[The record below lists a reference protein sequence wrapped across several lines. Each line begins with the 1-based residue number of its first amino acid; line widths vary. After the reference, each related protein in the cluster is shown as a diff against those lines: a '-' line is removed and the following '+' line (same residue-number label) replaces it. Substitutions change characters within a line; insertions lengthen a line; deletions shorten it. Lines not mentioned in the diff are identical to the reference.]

1 MAGLV
6 EGNHQVPR
14 WEEGAPL
21 SIGICSADFEEY
33 SSDVATKLAAA
44 LPNLGEGVSIGSVS
58 IEAYDLPSGTPT
70 LDRLVRHHVLLVWTA
85 SWTIAGGRNT
95 RYDRSATGTVLQQYV
110 EAGGNLVQCYGN
122 RPPGGDWE
130 RRDGGRSVGEWQ
142 GIELAQGVPANTP
155 VRVASSGVAGGAG
168 GPVVSTA
175 YACTCIHPYGA
186 WKKCLIPHQLTP

>member
-58 IEAYDLPSGTPT
+58 TEAYDLPSGTPT

-95 RYDRSATGTVLQQYV
+95 RPEATLQ
-110 EAGGNLVQCYGN
+110 
-122 RPPGGDWE
+122 
-130 RRDGGRSVGEWQ
+130 
-142 GIELAQGVPANTP
+142 
-155 VRVASSGVAGGAG
+155 
-168 GPVVSTA
+168 
-175 YACTCIHPYGA
+175 
-186 WKKCLIPHQLTP
+186 